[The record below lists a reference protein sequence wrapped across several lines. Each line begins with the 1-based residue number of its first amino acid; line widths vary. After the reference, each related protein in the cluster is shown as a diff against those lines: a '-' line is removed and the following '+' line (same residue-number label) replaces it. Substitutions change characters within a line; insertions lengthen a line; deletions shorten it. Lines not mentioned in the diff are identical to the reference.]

1 MNEQKIDR
9 SMKTRNEY
17 VRLLLSLE
25 SVLKQRFGV
34 RSLRL
39 FGSVARNEQTEQSD
53 LDVCVEMEPK
63 PFLRLQMK
71 EFLEKRMEC
80 PVDVVRQHK
89 NMNPFLLNQ
98 INQDGIR
105 IF

>member
-1 MNEQKIDR
+1 
-9 SMKTRNEY
+9 MKTRNEY

-71 EFLEKRMEC
+71 ESFWKNGWS
-80 PVDVVRQHK
+80 VRW
-89 NMNPFLLNQ
+89 MWFAST
-98 INQDGIR
+98 R
-105 IF
+105 T

>member
-1 MNEQKIDR
+1 
-9 SMKTRNEY
+9 MKTRNEY

>member
-1 MNEQKIDR
+1 
-9 SMKTRNEY
+9 MKTRNEY

-71 EFLEKRMEC
+71 EFLEKWMEC

>member
-1 MNEQKIDR
+1 
-9 SMKTRNEY
+9 MKTRNEY
-17 VRLLLSLE
+17 VRSLLSLE